1 MSLLH
6 LLLLVQDAAP
16 SESAPQSPLGG
27 IGNFI
32 PILLILA
39 IFYVVLILPERKK
52 QKQRQAMLS
61 ALSKGDRVMTSSGLY
76 GTVVQLTDE
85 VVTLQVA
92 DNVRLKFARQAIQN
106 IESEPTA
113 PATGDKVPSQ
123 A

>member
-1 MSLLH
+1 MSPLH
-6 LLLLVQDAAP
+6 LLLLVQD
-16 SESAPQSPLGG
+16 SAPADSSPAPGG
-27 IGNFI
+27 GLMGFA

-61 ALSKGDRVMTSSGLY
+61 ALAKGDRVMTSSGLY

-92 DNVRLKFARQAIQN
+92 DNVRLKFARQAIQT
-106 IESEPTA
+106 IESEPAA
-113 PATGDKVPSQ
+113 PATPDKVPSQ